1 MIVGIDIGGSTTKI
15 VGVEGSFVPLC
26 VTVRASDPVA
36 SAAGAVGKFLATAG
50 RRISD
55 IERLAVTGV
64 GASFLGPDVLG
75 IEAHAVDEFKAIGLG
90 GLRLSGLSRALV
102 VSVGTGTAFVHA
114 EGKDV
119 RHVGGSGVGGG
130 TLLGLGS
137 RLAGV
142 SDFAGLVEASRE
154 GRLEMVDL
162 TIGDISA
169 TTIGSL
175 PASATASNF
184 GKILD
189 GAERADIAA
198 GVVNLVFQTV
208 GMIAIMAARAER
220 CDDIV
225 MVGKSMQL
233 PMAKQVLTGLS
244 ELYGARFSIPELADY
259 GPAIGAAF
267 TLV

>member
-15 VGVEGSFVPLC
+15 VGVEDSGAPLC

-36 SAAGAVGKFLATAG
+36 SAAGAVGKFLAISG
-50 RRISD
+50 KRISD

-64 GASFLGPDVLG
+64 GASFLGRDVLG
-75 IEAHAVDEFKAIGLG
+75 IEATAVDEFRAIGLG
-90 GLRLSGLSRALV
+90 GLRLSGLPRALV
-102 VSVGTGTAFVHA
+102 VSVGTGTAFVLA
-114 EGKDV
+114 EGRAV

-142 SDFAGLVEASRE
+142 SDFDGLVEASRE

-162 TIGDISA
+162 TIGDITAA
-169 TTIGSL
+169 TVGSL
-175 PASATASNF
+175 PPSATASNF

-233 PMAKQVLTGLS
+233 PMAKAILEGLS
-244 ELYGARFSIPELADY
+244 ELYGTRFAIPELADY
-259 GPAIGAAF
+259 GTAIGAAF

>member
-15 VGVEGSFVPLC
+15 VGVEGVSSPLC

-75 IEAHAVDEFKAIGLG
+75 IEARAVDEFKAIGLG
-90 GLRLSGLSRALV
+90 GLRLSGLPRALV
-102 VSVGTGTAFVHA
+102 VSVGTGTAFVRA
-114 EGKDV
+114 EGREV

-130 TLLGLGS
+130 TLLGLGL

-142 SDFAGLVEASRE
+142 SDFEGLVEASRE
-154 GRLEMVDL
+154 GRLDRVDL
-162 TIGDISA
+162 TIGDISS
-169 TTIGSL
+169 TRVGSL
-175 PASATASNF
+175 PADATASNF
-184 GKILD
+184 GKVLD
-189 GAERADIAA
+189 GAEKSDLAA
-198 GVVNLVFQTV
+198 GVVNLVFQAV
-208 GMIAIMAARAER
+208 GMIAIMAARAEA
-220 CDDIV
+220 CEDIV
-225 MVGKSMQL
+225 MVGKSMRL
-233 PMAKQVLTGLS
+233 PMATEVLEGLS
-244 ELYGARFSIPELADY
+244 ALYGTRFLIPDLADY
-259 GPAIGAAF
+259 GTALGAAF